1 MDCLSIALAI
11 TMHIGLQGDYN
22 QAHPHVRCDINNTV
36 AGAFYNS
43 EKNISAYVGYQFE
56 MPSDI
61 TLEIGWASGYDYK
74 KGIVPFGRVS
84 KGNWFITPAYETNPN
99 EKWGITLGYE
109 FPLYKKD

>member
-43 EKNISAYVGYQFE
+43 EKILVR
-56 MPSDI
+56 M
-61 TLEIGWASGYDYK
+61 
-74 KGIVPFGRVS
+74 
-84 KGNWFITPAYETNPN
+84 
-99 EKWGITLGYE
+99 
-109 FPLYKKD
+109 